1 MKSPIFDKS
10 CTEKSILQKIVDFKN
25 QESYHSVIFLCKH
38 AEKLRMK
45 FQLKYQF
52 LQNFQVLSSKNVIP
66 HHFESKEM
74 RNKTMEHIE
83 K

>member
-45 FQLKYQF
+45 FVEISVSTKF
-52 LQNFQVLSSKNVIP
+52 SSFV
-66 HHFESKEM
+66 
-74 RNKTMEHIE
+74 IE
-83 K
+83 KRYSTSFRVERDEKQNDGTY